1 VAFEHGR
8 GSDALGLCGHSRAVS
23 ASAEKDQ
30 HEESEMRK
38 IGRLTVA
45 LVAASVMIAGCSTMK
60 VGRDFDYNAFGSRV
74 QQGTT
79 DAAQVR
85 EWLGEP
91 IGRGVEVN
99 PDGSRND
106 VWTYYFGTGKIPSGS
121 DVGFKMLQ
129 VKVTPEGKVA
139 GYVWTGD
146 LSGAPVEERGTK
158 KK

>member
-1 VAFEHGR
+1 MGNIRRMAGVLA
-8 GSDALGLCGHSRAVS
+8 
-23 ASAEKDQ
+23 
-30 HEESEMRK
+30 
-38 IGRLTVA
+38 
-45 LVAASVMIAGCSTMK
+45 AASVIAAAGCSTMK
-60 VGRDFDYNAFGSRV
+60 VGRNFDYDAFGSRV
-74 QQGTT
+74 QPGTT

-91 IGRGVEVN
+91 IGKGIEVN

-129 VKVTPEGKVA
+129 VKLTQQGKVA

-146 LSGAPVEERGTK
+146 LSGAPVEDRGK